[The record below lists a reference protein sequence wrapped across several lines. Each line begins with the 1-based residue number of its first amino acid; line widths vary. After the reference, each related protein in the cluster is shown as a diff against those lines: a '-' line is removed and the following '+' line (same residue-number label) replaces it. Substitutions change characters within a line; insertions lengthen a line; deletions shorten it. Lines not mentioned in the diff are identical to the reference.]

1 MASYPTVGHG
11 LADTT
16 RTHALAARVLP
27 ASMRSKMRRTS
38 EGREIRLAIAQAGSG
53 RKGEEPKAANQFYAG
68 DRRWSAELRA
78 HQKARAAG
86 GGAILDLFDRALF
99 GRIQHGGEQPVEML
113 AHRQAR
119 RG

>member
-1 MASYPTVGHG
+1 MHLS
-11 LADTT
+11 
-16 RTHALAARVLP
+16 P
-27 ASMRSKMRRTS
+27 AFCLRRSDRKCVVIGNGENAGRRDRCTS

-78 HQKARAAG
+78 HQEARAAC
-86 GGAILDLFDRALF
+86 GGAILDLLDRALF